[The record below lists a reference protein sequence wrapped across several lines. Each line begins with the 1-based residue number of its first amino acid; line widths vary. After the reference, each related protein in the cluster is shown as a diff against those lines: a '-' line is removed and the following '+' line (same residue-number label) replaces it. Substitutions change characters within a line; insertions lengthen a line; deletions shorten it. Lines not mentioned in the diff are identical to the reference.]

1 MHLKIALKLE
11 YGQPNEQVSLDSFV
25 RTPPIPAQDNHET
38 LIVHRCPDNSL
49 YRLGRCPDLIVN
61 LFW

>member
-1 MHLKIALKLE
+1 MHLKMALKME

-38 LIVHRCPDNSL
+38 LIAHRCPDNS
-49 YRLGRCPDLIVN
+49 RVPTREVSGVN
-61 LFW
+61 C